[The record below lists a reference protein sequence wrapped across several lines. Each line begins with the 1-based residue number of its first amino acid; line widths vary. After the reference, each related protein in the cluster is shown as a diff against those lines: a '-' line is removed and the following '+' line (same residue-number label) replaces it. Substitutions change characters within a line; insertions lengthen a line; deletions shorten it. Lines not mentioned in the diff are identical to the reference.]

1 MSHYRRKS
9 KNKSRSFGNKNRRRG
24 NNNRRKT
31 NTSIKPHQLVN
42 EAKPLETTT
51 YQSSV
56 KFTDI
61 PLHDKLQ
68 RNIKAAGFERPTEIQ
83 EKTLEL
89 ISNWED
95 VIGVATTGTGK
106 TGAFLIPIINNL
118 LSIDQNDKTLV
129 IVPTRELA
137 LQVEQEFKMLA
148 RKTNLYI
155 TSLIG
160 GTNIRQ
166 DFKNLK
172 RTNHVIV
179 GTPGRLVDLH
189 KRGNLKLHDFSILV
203 LDEFDRMLDMG
214 FSQDVDLLTKAMNTR
229 KQTLL
234 FSATIDKSLKKRI
247 QKLMHN
253 PTEVLVSTGNV
264 SAEHINQDVINV
276 KQHEKF
282 DTLLNMVQEQHF
294 EKVLV
299 FAETKR
305 RVSKLARQLK
315 QSGVTSDEIH
325 GDKRQGYRKR
335 ALNSFENGKVRVLV
349 ATDVAARGLDITDV
363 THVINYEMP
372 RDYETYIHR
381 VGRTGRAGK
390 TGMAYTF
397 LN

>member
-24 NNNRRKT
+24 NNNGRKT

-42 EAKPLETTT
+42 EAKPLETST

-68 RNIKAAGFERPTEIQ
+68 RNIKSAGFERPTEIQ

-172 RTNHVIV
+172 RTNHIIV

-229 KQTLL
+229 KQTML

-264 SAEHINQDVINV
+264 SAEHINQDVIKV

-315 QSGVTSDEIH
+315 KSGVTSDEIH